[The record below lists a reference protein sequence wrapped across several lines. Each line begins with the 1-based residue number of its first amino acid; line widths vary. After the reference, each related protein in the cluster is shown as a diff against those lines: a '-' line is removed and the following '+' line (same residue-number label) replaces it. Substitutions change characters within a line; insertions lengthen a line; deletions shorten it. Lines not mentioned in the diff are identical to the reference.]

1 MSDKEFDRFVK
12 GVWSDRY
19 VDLLRPPIIHDTKAY
34 KIGFDPKDFSIDD
47 LYYTLQTRHPSY
59 RGGKYNNR
67 FALNDK
73 TMSYAYYEIK
83 EKVYNIFYNY
93 SIYKDD
99 IDIEINPITLYK
111 IFEQYPDE
119 LEMNKGLPTLSGFNV
134 NVTYSLPYDNVYI
147 HCKRLSKHLALKL
160 YIPGIYGIEEDDIDI
175 DRELNIEPIMEFL
188 RDEGDEIEMKLPKKY
203 IVNSDAAILIDNND
217 KKTIVK
223 RHKEDTPDPVK
234 GFLWAYFI
242 KNSGLTRTKANQYL
256 EKIKEDYIDEASKK
270 KKQNKNKKKKTR

>member
-12 GVWSDRY
+12 GVWSDGY
-19 VDLLRPPIIHDTKAY
+19 MDLLRPPIIHDIKAY
-34 KIGFDPKDFSIDD
+34 KIWFDPKDFSIDD

-83 EKVYNIFYNY
+83 EKVYNIFSNY

-119 LEMNKGLPTLSGFNV
+119 LEMNKDLPTLSGFNV
-134 NVTYSLPYDNVYI
+134 NVTYSLPYDSVYI

-160 YIPGIYGIEEDDIDI
+160 YIPGIYGIEEDD
-175 DRELNIEPIMEFL
+175 N
-188 RDEGDEIEMKLPKKY
+188 EGDEIEMKLPKKY

-256 EKIKEDYIDEASKK
+256 EKIKEDYIDEVSKK